1 MSKKLWEASN
11 KLKRSSNL
19 LKFEKFIST
28 RFNKK
33 FNNNY
38 EKIHDWSVKNAG
50 NFWESVWD
58 YTKIKGKKNKLKIK
72 KSSKFYKNI
81 FLPNYKLNFSE
92 NLISKYT
99 NEKAITF
106 ISENGYREVKNW
118 RELNINVK
126 KVSKYLKD
134 LNIKSNDRI
143 AAYMPNTSETVE
155 AF

>member
-58 YTKIKGKKNKLKIK
+58 YTKIKGKK
-72 KSSKFYKNI
+72 
-81 FLPNYKLNFSE
+81 
-92 NLISKYT
+92 T
-99 NEKAITF
+99 EKECRT
-106 ISENGYREVKNW
+106 
-118 RELNINVK
+118 
-126 KVSKYLKD
+126 
-134 LNIKSNDRI
+134 
-143 AAYMPNTSETVE
+143 P
-155 AF
+155 